1 MTFFFRLIAAVL
13 LATLARLSPAAIS
26 DVNFTETIF
35 GGDVGDR
42 VTGLAWAP
50 DNTHRLFVTCQ
61 FGQVRITQ
69 NGSLLAAPFVTFTPH
84 TNSECGVIGLCFDP
98 DFATNH
104 YVYFFVTVSSS
115 EQRIIRLDA
124 SGNTDT
130 YAPVSDDL
138 VSGLPTAGNNHDGGG
153 LGFGRDGKL
162 YWSIGDL
169 GNGTGVDGNLSS
181 LAAKVGRANRDG
193 TPCSDN
199 PFYDG
204 AGPNNDYIWARGL
217 RNPFTLSFQPA
228 TGRLWVNVVG
238 DSWEQTFIVGAGD
251 HIGYNDFEI
260 NQPTPSGGNNY
271 IRSVLAYPTSA
282 SGTVTITD
290 AARASNVVTCTTS
303 GNHNL
308 RKGGRITI
316 AAFAGGDSSL
326 NGSVVVSE
334 VVSATQFRYAQTA
347 ANLTATGD
355 GSVTPY
361 DFGNSITGGTFWD
374 SSAVPD
380 AYRGDFF
387 FSDYGSSQLGRAE
400 LDASG
405 DISAVHAFASGSGS
419 ATDMAIGPD
428 GALYYGSFGGIV
440 HRVIFITSTPA
451 LIVTPVNLAMNEG
464 GQAVIAVCLATAPA
478 SNVTVAVARTSGDA
492 DVTVSAGATLTF
504 TAANFATPQYVTIAA
519 ANDADA
525 TNDSATIRVS
535 SAGMTNVDVAVQVDD
550 TSQDLVLSTTTLTM
564 NEGASGTFAVQL
576 LSQPTTP
583 VTVTIARTAGSTDI
597 STTATTLSFTS
608 LSWNTPQTITVNAAS
623 DTDAIND
630 TATISLT
637 ATGLTTR
644 TVAIT
649 ATDTTSGAPTITSTA
664 DTTAVVAAA
673 YTYDVDASGTP
684 APTFSFTVNPAGMT
698 INGTS
703 GVISWTPSAV
713 GTANVT
719 VQAAN
724 GITPNA
730 TQSFVITIAADQPPT
745 ATLTAPLAGATVSG
759 ATAEFYGNGV
769 DDVNCVRAEF
779 FVDGVLIHND
789 INSGNHFHAGGA
801 HQLWNTTT
809 LTDGS
814 HLLRMRVFDTAG
826 FHGDAEV
833 TVTVTNSGAGGGG
846 ASSGSSN
853 GNCGLGAAFAS
864 LLLAL
869 AFGFRR
875 LRECRDF

>member
-1 MTFFFRLIAAVL
+1 MTLFFRLIAVML
-13 LATLARLSPAAIS
+13 LTTLARMSPGAIS

-50 DNTHRLFVTCQ
+50 DNTHRLFVICQ
-61 FGQVRITQ
+61 FGQVRVIQ
-69 NGSLLAAPFVTFTPH
+69 NGSLLNTPFVTFTPY
-84 TNSECGVIGLCFDP
+84 TNSECGLIGLCFDP

-124 SGNTDT
+124 SRNTDT
-130 YAPVSDDL
+130 YSSASDDL
-138 VSGLPTAGNNHDGGG
+138 ITKLPTAGNNHDGGG
-153 LGFGRDGKL
+153 IGFGRDGKL

-169 GNGTGVDGNLSS
+169 GNGTGVKDDLTS
-181 LAAKVGRANRDG
+181 LAAKVGRANSDG

-204 AGPNNDYIWARGL
+204 AGSNNDYIWARGL

-251 HIGYNDFEI
+251 HLGYNDFEI

-271 IRSVLAYPTSA
+271 IRSVLAYPTSV
-282 SGTVTITD
+282 SGTVFIID
-290 AARASNVVTCTTS
+290 AVRASNVVTCTTS
-303 GNHNL
+303 MNHDL

-316 AAFAGGDSSL
+316 AGFAGSDRNL

-400 LDASG
+400 VDASG
-405 DISAVHAFASGSGS
+405 DISAVHAFATGSGN
-419 ATDMAIGPD
+419 ATDLAVGPD
-428 GALYYGSFGGIV
+428 GALYYGSFGGVI
-440 HRVIFITSTPA
+440 HRVTHTTTTQG
-451 LIVTPVNLAMNEG
+451 LIVTPINLAMNEG
-464 GQAVIAVCLATAPA
+464 GKAIIAVRLTTAPA
-478 SNVTVAVARTSGDA
+478 ISIEVAVARSSGDD
-492 DVTVSAGATLTF
+492 DVTVSAGAALTF
-504 TAANFATPQYVTIAA
+504 TAANFATPQYFYVSA

-535 SAGMTNVDVAVQVDD
+535 SKGLPNVDVAVLVDD
-550 TSQDLVLSTTTLTM
+550 VSQDLVLSTTALTM
-564 NEGASGTFAVQL
+564 NEGASSTFTVQL
-576 LSQPTTP
+576 LSQPTLP
-583 VTVTIARTAGSTDI
+583 IAVTVARTDGSADI
-597 STTATTLSFTS
+597 STTPTTLNFTS
-608 LSWNTPQTITVNAAS
+608 STWNISQKVTVNAAIDA
-623 DTDAIND
+623 DTTND

-637 ATGLTTR
+637 ATNLATR
-644 TVAIT
+644 TVTVT
-649 ATDTTSGAPTITSTA
+649 ATDTTLGAPAITSTA
-664 DTTAVVAAA
+664 DTTAVIAGL
-673 YTYDVDASGTP
+673 YTYDVDAIGTP
-684 APTFSFTVNPAGMT
+684 APTFSLLVKPTGMM
-698 INGTS
+698 INEITGI
-703 GVISWTPSAV
+703 ISWTPSAV

-719 VQAAN
+719 VQAIN
-724 GITPNA
+724 GIIPNA
-730 TQSFVITIAADQPPT
+730 TQSYTITIAANQPPT
-745 ATLTAPLAGATVSG
+745 ATITAPRDGATVSG
-759 ATAEFYGNGV
+759 STAEFYGDGV

-779 FVDGVLIHND
+779 YVDGVLIYND
-789 INSGNHFHAGGA
+789 INSGDHFHVGGT

-809 LTDGS
+809 ITNGS
-814 HLLRMRVFDTAG
+814 HQLRMRVFDTAG
-826 FHGDAEV
+826 LSGDAQI
-833 TVTVTNSGAGGGG
+833 TVTVVNSGGGNGSEGSLGG
-846 ASSGSSN
+846 SSG
-853 GNCGLGAAFAS
+853 GCGLGAAFAS

-875 LRECRDF
+875 LRD